1 MREWAYI
8 AGDPWIYC
16 DVCGFK
22 TRRSQTL
29 KRWDGAVVC
38 TKDWEPRHPQD
49 RIKARSERQVINDPR
64 PEPEHRFL
72 GTNEVSPEDL

>member
-16 DVCGFK
+16 DQCGFK
-22 TRRSQTL
+22 VRRSQSR

-49 RIKARSERQVINDPR
+49 RIKARAERQVINDPR

-72 GTNEVSPEDL
+72 GTNEVTPESL